1 MRHLIKIAAAA
12 SLLASAF
19 FGSAEAAFVGAPM
32 NLGIQLEHIRF
43 ETPTLAPVA
52 HTRFCIEYVD
62 ER

>member
-1 MRHLIKIAAAA
+1 LPLPAGQQVCWQSRF
-12 SLLASAF
+12 S
-19 FGSAEAAFVGAPM
+19 EAQKQPFHRRSM
-32 NLGIQLEHIRF
+32 NLGIQLAHIRF